1 MKNFGPYVNETI
13 DFRELNEQRLF
24 LLEGKTGCSKSTI
37 IDGVVF
43 ALYGQDT
50 KGRDEGVREI
60 QHQMER
66 MLKLPLSS
74 KLTVRCIESTVVR
87 R

>member
-1 MKNFGPYVNETI
+1 MKNFGPYINEMI

-24 LLEGKTGCSKSTI
+24 LLEGKTGCGKSTI

-50 KGRDEGVREI
+50 KGRDE
-60 QHQMER
+60 
-66 MLKLPLSS
+66 S
-74 KLTVRCIESTVVR
+74 VR
-87 R
+87 RNSAPEGANAEVSLEFN

>member
-24 LLEGKTGCSKSTI
+24 LLEGKTGCGKSTI

-50 KGRDEGVREI
+50 KGRDEGVRRNSAPEGANA
-60 QHQMER
+60 
-66 MLKLPLSS
+66 
-74 KLTVRCIESTVVR
+74 VVTLEFEVDGTIYR
-87 R
+87 INRSP